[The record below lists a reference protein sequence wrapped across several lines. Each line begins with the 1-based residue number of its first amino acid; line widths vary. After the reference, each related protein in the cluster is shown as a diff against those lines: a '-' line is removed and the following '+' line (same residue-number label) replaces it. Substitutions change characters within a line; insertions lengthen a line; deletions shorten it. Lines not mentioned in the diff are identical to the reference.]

1 MIDWDKLR
9 TFHAAAETGSL
20 TAAAEK
26 VGLSQSAVSR
36 QIAALEDDLGVPLFH
51 RHARGLILTGPGKV
65 LQSSTGQM
73 ATIAAVAESNLK
85 DARDRPQGELL
96 ITAPVG
102 FGSTWLAPRLGGF
115 MDDYPDVTLRLILDD
130 RELDLTT
137 LEAECAV
144 RLWQATHADLIQ
156 RKLFSVKTSLYASKE
171 YVEEFGQPT
180 RIQDLDTH
188 RIIAYGAKESDE
200 MRVLDFA
207 LTLGRDGQKPRVAG
221 LSINNITALVTAVA
235 AGLGIGGLPD
245 YLAALQP
252 NLVRLLPDNPGPD
265 LDVFFIYPADLRRS
279 KRIAAF
285 RQYLIDQAAD
295 WKK

>member
-1 MIDWDKLR
+1 MDWDKLR
-9 TFHAAAETGSL
+9 TFHAAADSGSL

-26 VGLSQSAVSR
+26 VSLSQSAVSR
-36 QIAALEDDLGVPLFH
+36 QIAALEDELGVPLFH

-65 LQSSTGQM
+65 LQQSTGQM

-96 ITAPVG
+96 ITAPIG

-115 MDDYPDVTLRLILDD
+115 MDAYPDVTLKLLLDD

-156 RKLFSVKTSLYASKE
+156 RKLFSVNTALYATQE
-171 YVEEFGQPT
+171 YIDKYGLPKKVS
-180 RIQDLDTH
+180 DLDDH
-188 RIIAYGAKESDE
+188 RIIAYGAKASDE
-200 MRVLDFA
+200 MKVLDFA
-207 LTLGRDGQKPRVAG
+207 LTLGREGQKPREAG
-221 LSINNITALVTAVA
+221 LSINNVSALVTTVA
-235 AGLGIGGLPD
+235 AGLGIGGLPN
-245 YLAALQP
+245 YLAGLEP
-252 NLVRLLPDNPGPD
+252 NLQKILPDNPGPN
-265 LDVFFIYPADLRRS
+265 LDVYFIYPADLRRS

-285 RQYLIDQAAD
+285 RQYLIEQAAS
-295 WKK
+295 WSK

>member
-1 MIDWDKLR
+1 MDWDKLK

-36 QIAALEDDLGVPLFH
+36 QIAALEDGLGVPLFH

-65 LQSSTGQM
+65 LQQSTGQM

-85 DARDRPQGELL
+85 DARDRPQGEL
-96 ITAPVG
+96 IVTAPVG
-102 FGSTWLAPRLGGF
+102 FGATWLAPRLGGF
-115 MDDYPDVTLRLILDD
+115 MDAYPDVTLRLLLDD

-137 LEAECAV
+137 LEAECAI
-144 RLWQATHADLIQ
+144 RLWEATHADLIQ
-156 RKLFSVKTSLYASKE
+156 RKILSVTTALYASPGYLADRGTPAGPQE
-171 YVEEFGQPT
+171 
-180 RIQDLDTH
+180 LDSH
-188 RIIAYGAKESDE
+188 RVIAYGARQGDPMK
-200 MRVLDFA
+200 VLDFA
-207 LTLGRDGQKPRVAG
+207 LTLGRDDGKPRDAA
-221 LSINNITALVTAVA
+221 LTINNVSALVKAVG

-245 YLAALQP
+245 YLAQREPTLER
-252 NLVRLLPDNPGPD
+252 VLPDHPGPN

-285 RQYLIDQAAD
+285 RDYLLKQAVN
-295 WKK
+295 WKG

>member
-65 LQSSTGQM
+65 LQQSTLQM

-85 DARDRPQGELL
+85 DARERPQGELL

-102 FGSTWLAPRLGGF
+102 FGSTWLAPRMGGF
-115 MDDYPDVTLRLILDD
+115 MDEYPDVTLRLILDD

-156 RKLFSVKTSLYASKE
+156 RKLFSVKTSLYASRE
-171 YVEEFGQPT
+171 YVAENGQPT
-180 RIQDLDTH
+180 RVQDLDNH

-221 LSINNITALVTAVA
+221 LSINNITALVTSVA

-245 YLAALQP
+245 YLAAMQP
-252 NLVRLLPDNPGPD
+252 NLVRLLPENPGPD

-285 RQYLIDQAAD
+285 RQYLIDQAVD

>member
-65 LQSSTGQM
+65 LQQSTLQM

-85 DARDRPQGELL
+85 DARERPQGELL

-102 FGSTWLAPRLGGF
+102 FGSTWLAPRMGGF
-115 MDDYPDVTLRLILDD
+115 MDEYPDVTLRLILDD

-156 RKLFSVKTSLYASKE
+156 RKLFSVKTSLYASRE
-171 YVEEFGQPT
+171 YVAEYGQPS
-180 RIQDLDTH
+180 RVQDLDNH

-221 LSINNITALVTAVA
+221 LSINNITALVTSVA

-245 YLAALQP
+245 YLAAMQP
-252 NLVRLLPDNPGPD
+252 NLVRLLPENPGPD

-285 RQYLIDQAAD
+285 RQYLIDQAVD

>member
-115 MDDYPDVTLRLILDD
+115 MDDFPDVTLRLILDD

-156 RKLFSVKTSLYASKE
+156 RKLFSVKTSLYASQE
-171 YVEEFGQPT
+171 YIKEFGLPQ

-207 LTLGRDGQKPRVAG
+207 LTLGRDGQKPRIAG

-245 YLAALQP
+245 YLAAKQT
-252 NLVRLLPDNPGPD
+252 NLVRLLPENPGPD

>member
-65 LQSSTGQM
+65 LQTSTLQM

-85 DARDRPQGELL
+85 DARERPQGELL

-115 MDDYPDVTLRLILDD
+115 MDEYPDVTLRLILDD

-156 RKLFSVKTSLYASKE
+156 RKLFSVKTSLYASRE
-171 YVEEFGQPT
+171 YVAEFGQPS

-221 LSINNITALVTAVA
+221 LSINNITALVTSVA

-245 YLAALQP
+245 YLAAMQP
-252 NLVRLLPDNPGPD
+252 NLVRLLPENPGPD

-285 RQYLIDQAAD
+285 RQYLIDASAD

>member
-1 MIDWDKLR
+1 MDWDKLK

-85 DARDRPQGELL
+85 DARDRPQGELVV
-96 ITAPVG
+96 TAPVG
-102 FGSTWLAPRLGGF
+102 FGATWLAPRLGGF
-115 MDDYPDVTLRLILDD
+115 MDAYPDVTLRLLLDD

-137 LEAECAV
+137 LEAECAI
-144 RLWQATHADLIQ
+144 RLWEATHADLVQ
-156 RKLFSVKTSLYASKE
+156 RKLLSVTTALYASPDYIARE
-171 YVEEFGQPT
+171 GLPRAPEQ
-180 RIQDLDTH
+180 LDQH
-188 RIIAYGAKESDE
+188 RIISYGARPGDPMK
-200 MRVLDFA
+200 VLDFP
-207 LTLGRDGQKPRVAG
+207 LTLGRDDGKPRTPHLA
-221 LSINNITALVTAVA
+221 INNINAVVKA
-235 AGLGIGGLPD
+235 VGAGIGVGGLPD
-245 YLAALQP
+245 YLARREPSLQR
-252 NLVRLLPDNPGPD
+252 VLPDHPGPN
-265 LDVFFIYPADLRRS
+265 LDVFFIYPSDLRRS

-285 RQYLIDQAAD
+285 RQYLLDQAAEPV
-295 WKK
+295 

>member
-1 MIDWDKLR
+1 MDWDKLR
-9 TFHAAAETGSL
+9 TFHAAADSGSL

-26 VGLSQSAVSR
+26 VSLSQSAVSR
-36 QIAALEDDLGVPLFH
+36 QIAALEDELGVPLFH

-65 LQSSTGQM
+65 LQQSTGQM

-115 MDDYPDVTLRLILDD
+115 MDAYPDVTLRLLLDD

-156 RKLFSVKTSLYASKE
+156 RKLFSVNTALYATQEYIDKNGAPSK
-171 YVEEFGQPT
+171 VS
-180 RIQDLDTH
+180 DLDDH
-188 RIIAYGAKESDE
+188 RIIAYGAKASDE
-200 MRVLDFA
+200 MKVLDFA
-207 LTLGRDGQKPRVAG
+207 LTLGREGQKPREAS
-221 LSINNITALVTAVA
+221 LSINNVSALVTTVA
-235 AGLGIGGLPD
+235 AGLGIGGLPN
-245 YLAALQP
+245 YLAGLEP
-252 NLVRLLPDNPGPD
+252 NLKRILPDNPGPN
-265 LDVFFIYPADLRRS
+265 LDVYFIYPADLRRS

-285 RQYLIDQAAD
+285 RQYLIEQAAS
-295 WKK
+295 WSK

>member
-65 LQSSTGQM
+65 LQQSTGQM

-115 MDDYPDVTLRLILDD
+115 MDEYPDVTLKLILDD

-156 RKLFSVKTSLYASKE
+156 RKLFSVKTSLYASQE
-171 YVEEFGQPT
+171 YVEQNGAPI

-207 LTLGRDGQKPRVAG
+207 LSLGRDGQKPRVAG
-221 LSINNITALVTAVA
+221 LSINNITALVTSVA

-285 RQYLIDQAAD
+285 RQYLIDQAAN

>member
-65 LQSSTGQM
+65 LQQSTLQM

-85 DARDRPQGELL
+85 DARERPQGELL

-102 FGSTWLAPRLGGF
+102 FGSTWLAPRMGGF
-115 MDDYPDVTLRLILDD
+115 MDEYPDVTLRLILDD

-156 RKLFSVKTSLYASKE
+156 RKLFSVKTSLYASRE
-171 YVEEFGQPT
+171 YVAENGQPT
-180 RIQDLDTH
+180 RVQDLDNH

-221 LSINNITALVTAVA
+221 LSINNITALVTSVA

-245 YLAALQP
+245 YLAAMQP
-252 NLVRLLPDNPGPD
+252 NLVRLLPESPGPD

-285 RQYLIDQAAD
+285 RQYLIDQAVD

>member
-65 LQSSTGQM
+65 LQQSTLQM

-85 DARDRPQGELL
+85 DARERPQGELL

-102 FGSTWLAPRLGGF
+102 FGSTWLAPRMGGF
-115 MDDYPDVTLRLILDD
+115 MDEYPDVTLRLILDD

-156 RKLFSVKTSLYASKE
+156 RKLFSVKTSLYASRE
-171 YVEEFGQPT
+171 YVAEYGQPS
-180 RIQDLDTH
+180 RVQDLDNH

-221 LSINNITALVTAVA
+221 LSINNITALVTSVA

-245 YLAALQP
+245 YLAAMQP
-252 NLVRLLPDNPGPD
+252 NLVRLLPENPGPD

>member
-9 TFHAAAETGSL
+9 TFHAAADSGSL

-65 LQSSTGQM
+65 LQQSTVQM

-102 FGSTWLAPRLGGF
+102 FGSTWLAPRMGGF
-115 MDDYPDVTLRLILDD
+115 MDAFPDVTLRLILDD

-156 RKLFSVKTSLYASKE
+156 RKLFSVKTSLFASKE
-171 YVEEFGQPT
+171 YIAENGAPT
-180 RIQDLDTH
+180 RLQDLDTH

-207 LTLGRDGQKPRVAG
+207 LTIGRDGQKPRVAG
-221 LSINNITALVTAVA
+221 LSINNISALVTSVA

-245 YLAALQP
+245 YLAAMQP
-252 NLVRLLPDNPGPD
+252 NLVRILPDYPGPD

-285 RQYLIDQAAD
+285 RQYLIDQAAN

>member
-9 TFHAAAETGSL
+9 TFHAAADTGSL

-26 VGLSQSAVSR
+26 VELSQSAVSR
-36 QIAALEDDLGVPLFH
+36 QIAALEEELGVPLFH
-51 RHARGLILTGPGKV
+51 RHARGLILTGPGKI
-65 LQSSTGQM
+65 LQQSTIQM

-85 DARDRPQGELL
+85 DARDKPQGELL
-96 ITAPVG
+96 ITAPIG
-102 FGSTWLAPRLGGF
+102 FGSTWLAPRLGEF
-115 MDDYPDVTLRLILDD
+115 MDSYPEVTLKLILDD

-156 RKLFSVKTSLYASKE
+156 RKLFSVKTSLYASKS
-171 YVEEFGQPT
+171 YVATHGAPASLSE
-180 RIQDLDTH
+180 LDNH
-188 RIIAYGAKESDE
+188 RLIAYGAKESDE
-200 MRVLDFA
+200 MKRLDFV
-207 LTLGRDGQKPRVAG
+207 LTMGRDPQKPRIADMSV
-221 LSINNITALVTAVA
+221 NNISALVNAVD
-235 AGLGIGGLPD
+235 AGLGIGGLPT
-245 YLAALQP
+245 YLAEKQP
-252 NLVRLLPDNPGPD
+252 ELVQILPEHPGNE

-285 RQYLIDQAAD
+285 RQYLIEQTSE

>member
-9 TFHAAAETGSL
+9 TFHAAADSGSL

-36 QIAALEDDLGVPLFH
+36 QIAALEEDLGVPLFH

-65 LQSSTGQM
+65 LQQSTVQM

-85 DARDRPQGELL
+85 DARERPQGELL

-102 FGSTWLAPRLGGF
+102 FGSTWLAPRMGGF
-115 MDDYPDVTLRLILDD
+115 MDAYPDVTLRLILDD

-156 RKLFSVKTSLYASKE
+156 RKLFSVKTSLYASRD
-171 YVEEFGQPT
+171 YIAANGAPN
-180 RIQDLDTH
+180 RLSDLDSH

-207 LTLGRDGQKPRVAG
+207 LTIGREGQKPRVAG
-221 LSINNITALVTAVA
+221 LSINNISALVTSVA

-245 YLAALQP
+245 YLAAMQP
-252 NLVRLLPDNPGPD
+252 NLVRILPDYPGPD

-285 RQYLIDQAAD
+285 RQYLIDQAAN

>member
-1 MIDWDKLR
+1 MDWDKLK

-85 DARDRPQGELL
+85 DARDRPQGELVV
-96 ITAPVG
+96 TAPVG
-102 FGSTWLAPRLGGF
+102 FGATWLAPRLGGF
-115 MDDYPDVTLRLILDD
+115 MDAYPDVTLRLLLDD

-137 LEAECAV
+137 LEAECAI
-144 RLWQATHADLIQ
+144 RLWEATHADLVQ
-156 RKLFSVKTSLYASKE
+156 RKLLSVTTALYASPDYIARE
-171 YVEEFGQPT
+171 GLPRVPE
-180 RIQDLDTH
+180 DLDRH
-188 RIIAYGAKESDE
+188 RIISYGARAGDPMK
-200 MRVLDFA
+200 VLDFP
-207 LTLGRDGQKPRVAG
+207 LTLGREDLKPRAAH
-221 LSINNITALVTAVA
+221 LAINNISAVVKA
-235 AGLGIGGLPD
+235 VGAGIGIGGLPD
-245 YLAALQP
+245 YLARREPSLQR
-252 NLVRLLPDNPGPD
+252 VLPDHPGPN
-265 LDVFFIYPADLRRS
+265 LDVFFIYPSDLRRS

-285 RQYLIDQAAD
+285 RQYLLDQAAEPV
-295 WKK
+295 

>member
-65 LQSSTGQM
+65 LQQSTLQM

-85 DARDRPQGELL
+85 DARERPQGELL

-102 FGSTWLAPRLGGF
+102 FGSTWLAPRMGGF
-115 MDDYPDVTLRLILDD
+115 MDEYPDVTLRLILDD

-156 RKLFSVKTSLYASKE
+156 RKLFSVKTSLYASRE
-171 YVEEFGQPT
+171 YVAEYGQPT
-180 RIQDLDTH
+180 RVQDLDNH

-221 LSINNITALVTAVA
+221 LSINNITALVTSVA

-245 YLAALQP
+245 YLAAMQP
-252 NLVRLLPDNPGPD
+252 NLVRLLPENPGPD

>member
-1 MIDWDKLR
+1 MDWDKLR
-9 TFHAAAETGSL
+9 TFHAAADSGSL

-26 VGLSQSAVSR
+26 VSLSQSAVSR
-36 QIAALEDDLGVPLFH
+36 QIAALEDELGVPLFH

-65 LQSSTGQM
+65 LQQSTGQM

-115 MDDYPDVTLRLILDD
+115 MDAYPDVTLRLLLDD

-156 RKLFSVKTSLYASKE
+156 RKLFSVNTALYATQEYIDKSGAPSK
-171 YVEEFGQPT
+171 VS
-180 RIQDLDTH
+180 DLDDH
-188 RIIAYGAKESDE
+188 RIIAYGAKASDE
-200 MRVLDFA
+200 MKVLDFA
-207 LTLGRDGQKPRVAG
+207 LTLGREGQKPREAS
-221 LSINNITALVTAVA
+221 LSINNVSALVTTVA
-235 AGLGIGGLPD
+235 AGLGIGGLPN
-245 YLAALQP
+245 YLAGLEP
-252 NLVRLLPDNPGPD
+252 NLKRILPDNPGPN
-265 LDVFFIYPADLRRS
+265 LDVYFIYPADLRRS

-285 RQYLIDQAAD
+285 RQYLIEQAAS
-295 WKK
+295 WSK

>member
-1 MIDWDKLR
+1 MDWDKLR
-9 TFHAAAETGSL
+9 TFHAAADEGSL

-36 QIAALEDDLGVPLFH
+36 QIAALEDELGVPLFH

-65 LQSSTGQM
+65 LQQSTGQM

-96 ITAPVG
+96 ITAPIG

-115 MDDYPDVTLRLILDD
+115 MDAYPDVTLRLLLDD

-156 RKLFSVKTSLYASKE
+156 RKLFTVKTALYATSE
-171 YVEEFGQPT
+171 YIAKYGTPRKVS
-180 RIQDLDTH
+180 DLDNH
-188 RIIAYGAKESDE
+188 RIIAYGAKSSDE
-200 MRVLDFA
+200 MKVLDFA
-207 LTLGRDGQKPRVAG
+207 LTLGREGQKPREAG
-221 LSINNITALVTAVA
+221 LSINNVSALVTTVA
-235 AGLGIGGLPD
+235 AGLGIGGLPN
-245 YLAALQP
+245 YLAGLEPKLQ
-252 NLVRLLPDNPGPD
+252 RILPDNPGPD

-285 RQYLIDQAAD
+285 RQYLIEQAAT
-295 WKK
+295 WSK

>member
-1 MIDWDKLR
+1 MMDWDKLR
-9 TFHAAAETGSL
+9 TFHAAADTGSL

-36 QIAALEDDLGVPLFH
+36 QIAALEDELGVPLFH

-65 LQSSTGQM
+65 LQQSTGQM

-102 FGSTWLAPRLGGF
+102 FGSTWLAPRMGGF
-115 MDDYPDVTLRLILDD
+115 LDAYPDVTCRLLLDD

-156 RKLFSVKTSLYASKE
+156 RKLFSVKTSLYATSDYIAKN
-171 YVEEFGQPT
+171 GAPKS
-180 RIQDLDTH
+180 IADLDKH
-188 RIIAYGAKESDE
+188 RIIAYGARASDE
-200 MRVLDFA
+200 MKVLDFVLA
-207 LTLGRDGQKPRVAG
+207 LGRDGQKPREAA
-221 LSINNITALVTAVA
+221 LSINNISALVTAVA

-245 YLAALQP
+245 YLASMEPKLQKI
-252 NLVRLLPDNPGPD
+252 LPEYPGPD

-285 RQYLIDQAAD
+285 RQYLIEQAAS
-295 WKK
+295 WQK

>member
-207 LTLGRDGQKPRVAG
+207 LTLGRDGQKPRIAG

>member
-65 LQSSTGQM
+65 LQTSTLQM

-85 DARDRPQGELL
+85 DARERPQGELL

-102 FGSTWLAPRLGGF
+102 FGSTWLAPRMGGF
-115 MDDYPDVTLRLILDD
+115 MDEYPDVTLRLILDD

-156 RKLFSVKTSLYASKE
+156 RKLFSVKTSLYASRE
-171 YVEEFGQPT
+171 YVAEYGQPS
-180 RIQDLDTH
+180 RVQDIDNH

-221 LSINNITALVTAVA
+221 LSINNITALVTSVA

-245 YLAALQP
+245 YLAAMQP
-252 NLVRLLPDNPGPD
+252 NLVRLLPENPGPD

>member
-1 MIDWDKLR
+1 MMDWDKLR

-65 LQSSTGQM
+65 LQQSTGQM

-96 ITAPVG
+96 ITAPIG

-115 MDDYPDVTLRLILDD
+115 LDEYPDVTLRLMLDD

-156 RKLFSVKTSLYASKE
+156 RKLFSVKTSLYASLNYIAENGEPKS
-171 YVEEFGQPT
+171 
-180 RIQDLDTH
+180 INDLDNH
-188 RIIAYGAKESDE
+188 RIISYGAKAADE
-200 MRVLDFA
+200 MKALDFA
-207 LTLGRDGQKPRVAG
+207 LFLGREGQKPREPS
-221 LSINNITALVTAVA
+221 LSINNVTALVTTVS
-235 AGLGIGGLPD
+235 AGLGVGGLPD
-245 YLAALQP
+245 YLASKEK
-252 NLVRLLPDNPGPD
+252 NLKRILPEYTGPD
-265 LDVFFIYPADLRRS
+265 LDVYFIYPADLRRS

-285 RQYLIDQAAD
+285 RQYLIEQAAT
-295 WKK
+295 WNK

>member
-9 TFHAAAETGSL
+9 TFHAAADSGSL

-36 QIAALEDDLGVPLFH
+36 QIAALEEDLGVPLFH

-65 LQSSTGQM
+65 LQQSTVQM

-102 FGSTWLAPRLGGF
+102 FGSTWLAPRMGGF
-115 MDDYPDVTLRLILDD
+115 MDAYPDVTLRLILDD

-156 RKLFSVKTSLYASKE
+156 RKLFSVKTSLYASRE
-171 YVEEFGQPT
+171 YITENGAPN
-180 RIQDLDTH
+180 RLQDLDNH

-207 LTLGRDGQKPRVAG
+207 LTIGRDGQKPRVAS
-221 LSINNITALVTAVA
+221 LSINNISALVTSVA

-245 YLAALQP
+245 YLAAMQP
-252 NLVRLLPDNPGPD
+252 NLVRILPDYPGPD
-265 LDVFFIYPADLRRS
+265 MDVFFIYPADLRRS

-285 RQYLIDQAAD
+285 RQYLIDQAAN

>member
-1 MIDWDKLR
+1 MDWDKLR
-9 TFHAAAETGSL
+9 TFHAAADSGSL

-26 VGLSQSAVSR
+26 VSLSQSAVSR
-36 QIAALEDDLGVPLFH
+36 QIAALEDELGVPLFH

-65 LQSSTGQM
+65 LQQSTGQM

-96 ITAPVG
+96 ITAPIG

-115 MDDYPDVTLRLILDD
+115 MDAYPDVTLRLLLDD

-156 RKLFSVKTSLYASKE
+156 RKLFSVNTALYATQE
-171 YVEEFGQPT
+171 YIDKFGTPAKVS
-180 RIQDLDTH
+180 DLDNH
-188 RIIAYGAKESDE
+188 RIIAYGAKASDE
-200 MRVLDFA
+200 MKVLDFA
-207 LTLGRDGQKPRVAG
+207 LTLGREGQKPREAG
-221 LSINNITALVTAVA
+221 LSINNVSALVTTVA
-235 AGLGIGGLPD
+235 AGLGIGGLPN
-245 YLAALQP
+245 YLAGLEP
-252 NLVRLLPDNPGPD
+252 NLKKILPDNPGPN
-265 LDVFFIYPADLRRS
+265 LDVYFIYPADLRRS

-285 RQYLIDQAAD
+285 RQYLIEQAAS
-295 WKK
+295 WSK